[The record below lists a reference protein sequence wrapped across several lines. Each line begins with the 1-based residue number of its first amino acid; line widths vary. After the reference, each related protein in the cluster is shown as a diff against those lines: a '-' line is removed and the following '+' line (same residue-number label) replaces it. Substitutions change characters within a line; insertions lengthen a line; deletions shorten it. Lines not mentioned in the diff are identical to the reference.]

1 MKWHSGSLLAGFFL
15 VLYLYG
21 VLAGALSRYL
31 NSKGLSTD
39 FVSLLVYLRC
49 PSIYELVLRV
59 VRVLGLLLLG

>member
-1 MKWHSGSLLAGFFL
+1 MKWHSGFASWIFL